1 MRHVGTFPAFVCLL
15 LACIASGC
23 GYHTGGKADT
33 VPKNIQTVAVI
44 PFQNLSNRYKL
55 PDKMQEAISREMI
68 ARTRFQVVRNPDT
81 ADAILGG
88 AISNV
93 LTFPVVF
100 DPATNKTTVVQ
111 VSVYMQIYLKER
123 VTGKSLY
130 NRPFFE
136 IRNNYEISL
145 YPNQYFDESTLA
157 LERVSSDLARIVVS
171 GIVENF

>member
-1 MRHVGTFPAFVCLL
+1 LL
-15 LACIASGC
+15 ILGVANGC

-33 VPKNIQTVAVI
+33 VPKSIQTIAVI
-44 PFQNLSNRYKL
+44 PFQNLSSRYKL
-55 PDKMQEAISREMI
+55 PDKMQQAI
-68 ARTRFQVVRNPDT
+68 ARELIARSRFQVVRNPDT

-93 LTFPVVF
+93 GTFPVVF

-111 VSVYMQIYLKER
+111 VSVYLQVYLKER
-123 VTGKSLY
+123 VSGKAIY

-136 IRNNYEISL
+136 VRNNYEISL

-157 LERVSSDLARIVVS
+157 LDRVSSDLARTVVS
-171 GIVENF
+171 GILENF